1 MGERCI
7 GSEYGFTAV
16 DNQIHEVIVGKNA
29 TIFAERSLFPLIESH
44 MARFN
49 RDCCFYICWRRLTL
63 TTGLHQ
69 HDWRLWKGLI
79 NPIQ

>member
-1 MGERCI
+1 MTDWRYDALGIMDRHSVMAKCGAAARRLMGERCI
-7 GSEYGFTAV
+7 GAEYGFTAV

-49 RDCCFYICWRRLTL
+49 R
-63 TTGLHQ
+63 
-69 HDWRLWKGLI
+69 
-79 NPIQ
+79 